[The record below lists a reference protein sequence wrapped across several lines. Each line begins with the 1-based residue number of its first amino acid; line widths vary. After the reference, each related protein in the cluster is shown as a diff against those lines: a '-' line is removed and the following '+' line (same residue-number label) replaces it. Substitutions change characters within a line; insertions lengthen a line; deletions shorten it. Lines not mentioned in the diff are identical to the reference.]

1 MNMFDEARALWGTMR
16 MVGTT
21 QEELAKKLGVSQSFV
36 ANKLRLLRFGT
47 ELQDEIVERSLSERH
62 ARALLR
68 LPTAKLQHGVLERV
82 VEDALTVQDTERVV
96 DAILEEEEDT
106 GGEEVLYRLSRILA
120 AYAELISPVKTAKKI
135 EEDDEEIRLTV
146 SIKKQNVG

>member
-82 VEDALTVQDTERVV
+82 VEDSLTVQDTERIV
-96 DAILEEEEDT
+96 DAILEDEEEM

-120 AYAELISPVKTAKKI
+120 AYAELISPIKTTKTI

-146 SIKKQNVG
+146 SVKKRNAS

>member
-82 VEDALTVQDTERVV
+82 VEDSLTVQDTERIV
-96 DAILEEEEDT
+96 DAILEDEEEM

-120 AYAELISPVKTAKKI
+120 AYAELISPVKTIKTI

-146 SIKKQNVG
+146 SVKKRNVG

>member
-146 SIKKQNVG
+146 SIKKQSAS

>member
-96 DAILEEEEDT
+96 DAILEEEEDM

>member
-82 VEDALTVQDTERVV
+82 VEDSLTVQDTERIV

-106 GGEEVLYRLSRILA
+106 GGEEIVYRLSRILA
-120 AYAELISPVKTAKKI
+120 AYAELISPVKTTKTI

-146 SIKKQNVG
+146 SVKKQSVG

>member
-82 VEDALTVQDTERVV
+82 VEDSLTVQDTERIV

-106 GGEEVLYRLSRILA
+106 DGEEIVYRLSRILA
-120 AYAELISPVKTAKKI
+120 AYAELISPVKTTKTI

-146 SIKKQNVG
+146 SVKKRNVG

>member
-47 ELQDEIVERSLSERH
+47 EMQDEIVERSLSERH

-82 VEDALTVQDTERVV
+82 VEDSLTVQDTERVV
-96 DAILEEEEDT
+96 DAILEEEEEV
-106 GGEEVLYRLSRILA
+106 GGEEALYRLSRILT
-120 AYAELISPVKTAKKI
+120 AYAELISPVKTTKTI

-146 SIKKQNVG
+146 SVKKQSAS

>member
-82 VEDALTVQDTERVV
+82 VEDSLTVQDTERIV

-106 GGEEVLYRLSRILA
+106 GGEEIVYRLSRILA
-120 AYAELISPVKTAKKI
+120 AYAELISPVKTTKTI

-146 SIKKQNVG
+146 SVKKQSAS